1 MIRMRCVFLV
11 SHGAVIMHAG
21 FPCMAIWVVFG
32 GKGMAVWLLA
42 CLPLLSERG
51 KKKKKKKLLWN

>member
-1 MIRMRCVFLV
+1 
-11 SHGAVIMHAG
+11 MHAG

-32 GKGMAVWLLA
+32 VKGMAVWLLA

-51 KKKKKKKLLWN
+51 KKKKKKKTVVELKKHE